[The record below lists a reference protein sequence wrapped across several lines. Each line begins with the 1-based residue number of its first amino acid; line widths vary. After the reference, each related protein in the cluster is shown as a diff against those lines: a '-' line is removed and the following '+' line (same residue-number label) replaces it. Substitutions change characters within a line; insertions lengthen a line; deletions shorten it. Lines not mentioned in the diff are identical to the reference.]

1 MDKVEELLSKHK
13 WPSVCRRVSIV
24 PPDERV
30 TIPGYN
36 GGRRKTK
43 YFCQSEGF
51 SRMNKTRMH
60 LSEPIMEILPDWFVP
75 EENFC
80 ITVNKNV
87 QTYPHRDSLNK
98 GDAAILFLGD
108 FTGGALHAEDGSV
121 ISEKRVWH
129 RFNNKDLLHWNEPH
143 QGTKYSIIAAN
154 NRQPICYHRQKKE
167 AT

>member
-13 WPSVCRRVSIV
+13 WPTVCRRICIVS
-24 PPDERV
+24 PDERV
-30 TIPGYN
+30 TKGN
-36 GGRRKTK
+36 RRMTR
-43 YFCQSEGF
+43 YTCQSEGF
-51 SRMNKTRMH
+51 SQFSKIRTH

-80 ITVNKNV
+80 ITINKNV

-108 FTGGALHAEDGSV
+108 FTGGELLAEDGSI

-129 RFNNKDLLHWNEPH
+129 RFDSARLLHWNAPH
-143 QGTKYSIIAAN
+143 RGTKYSVIAAN
-154 NRQPICYHRQKKE
+154 NQRPICYHRKKKE

>member
-1 MDKVEELLSKHK
+1 MDKLEELLSKHK

-30 TIPGYN
+30 TICRTR
-36 GGRRKTK
+36 GRRKTK

-51 SRMNKTRMH
+51 SLTNKTKLH
-60 LSEPIMEILPDWFVP
+60 LSKAIMDIMPDWFVP

-80 ITVNKNV
+80 MTVNKNV

-108 FTGGALHAEDGSV
+108 FTGGELHAENGTI

-129 RFNNKDLLHWNEPH
+129 RFNNAGLLHWNVPH
-143 QGTKYSIIAAN
+143 QGTKYSIILAN
-154 NRQPICYHRQKKE
+154 NKRPICYLGQKKE